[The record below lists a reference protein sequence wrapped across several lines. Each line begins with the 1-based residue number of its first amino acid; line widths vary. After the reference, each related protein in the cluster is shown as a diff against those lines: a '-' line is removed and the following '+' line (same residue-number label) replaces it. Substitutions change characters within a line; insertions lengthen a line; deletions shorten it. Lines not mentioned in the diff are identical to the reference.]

1 MGQDRPINALL
12 PGFAQVHV
20 FNSTRITPF
29 IPVYMPI
36 AMYLGVFA
44 HNTPRSRVSA
54 CFHLPSTASTALH
67 VLSKCQTR
75 LSFASNLRRRTSLIL
90 RMALRWAGIGSPMK
104 IGQLKLASSSSS
116 AHRADHIPIEADRA
130 FRIVTAHSGHGR
142 KSVNFEQNPRS
153 ASSRITGQVRSES
166 AVNLVRNTQNR
177 VLVHMR
183 TTVCARP
190 PKRLR
195 ALSSAT
201 GNGLK

>member
-20 FNSTRITPF
+20 FNSTRIKPF

-75 LSFASNLRRRTSLIL
+75 VWRHL
-90 RMALRWAGIGSPMK
+90 GE
-104 IGQLKLASSSSS
+104 QLNVPAPDLAS
-116 AHRADHIPIEADRA
+116 
-130 FRIVTAHSGHGR
+130 
-142 KSVNFEQNPRS
+142 
-153 ASSRITGQVRSES
+153 
-166 AVNLVRNTQNR
+166 
-177 VLVHMR
+177 
-183 TTVCARP
+183 
-190 PKRLR
+190 LR
-195 ALSSAT
+195 AMYRRGKTLFEHQQLACEAL
-201 GNGLK
+201 GFRWLRHCK

>member
-20 FNSTRITPF
+20 FNSTRIKPF

-75 LSFASNLRRRTSLIL
+75 VWRPRANDVE
-90 RMALRWAGIGSPMK
+90 SP
-104 IGQLKLASSSSS
+104 
-116 AHRADHIPIEADRA
+116 
-130 FRIVTAHSGHGR
+130 VHGR
-142 KSVNFEQNPRS
+142 PHFAKLSVYEGLQDQIAP
-153 ASSRITGQVRSES
+153 
-166 AVNLVRNTQNR
+166 
-177 VLVHMR
+177 VHSDFYCGCYR
-183 TTVCARP
+183 C
-190 PKRLR
+190 
-195 ALSSAT
+195 S
-201 GNGLK
+201 

>member
-75 LSFASNLRRRTSLIL
+75 ARWCWPGSTSPSPRIRGKPPSGASGGSATSL
-90 RMALRWAGIGSPMK
+90 RDV
-104 IGQLKLASSSSS
+104 AS
-116 AHRADHIPIEADRA
+116 ARGLPDLHVGHVDWHR
-130 FRIVTAHSGHGR
+130 
-142 KSVNFEQNPRS
+142 
-153 ASSRITGQVRSES
+153 
-166 AVNLVRNTQNR
+166 R
-177 VLVHMR
+177 VLVTDNQSQVTSVQHAEGAAER
-183 TTVCARP
+183 TPA
-190 PKRLR
+190 
-195 ALSSAT
+195 A
-201 GNGLK
+201 